1 MHAFPHRY
9 TVTSSTDPGS
19 PVSLGSE
26 GLAAVTSAPPKEF
39 DGPGNLWSPETLLT
53 AAVNDCFVLGF
64 KAIATASKFQWVS
77 LESSTEGT
85 LDKVEGKMR
94 FTHFV
99 TRATLKVP
107 AGADAER
114 ARKLM
119 EKAEQICLIANS
131 LNAERHLEASVI
143 AG

>member
-9 TVTSSTDPGS
+9 TVTSSTDPAS
-19 PVSLGSE
+19 PVSLGSD
-26 GLAAVTSAPPKEF
+26 GLAALSSAPPKEF

-64 KAIATASKFQWVS
+64 KAIATASKFQWIA
-77 LESSTEGT
+77 LETSTEGT

-94 FTHFV
+94 FTNFV
-99 TRATLKVP
+99 THATLRVP

-114 ARKLM
+114 AKKLM

-131 LNAERHLEASVI
+131 LSAERHLEATVTT
-143 AG
+143 G

>member
-9 TVTSSTDPGS
+9 TVTSSTDPAA
-19 PVSLGSE
+19 PVTLGSA
-26 GLAAVTSAPPKEF
+26 GLSSLSSAPPAEF

-64 KAIATASKFQWVS
+64 KAIAAASKFQWTA
-77 LESSTEGT
+77 LQASTEGT

-94 FTHFV
+94 FTHFI
-99 TRATLKVP
+99 TRATLTVP

-114 ARKLM
+114 AKKLL

-131 LNAERHLEASVI
+131 LSAERHLEATVNS
-143 AG
+143 G

>member
-1 MHAFPHRY
+1 MHAFPHLY
-9 TVTSSTDPGS
+9 TVVSSTDPAS
-19 PVSLGSE
+19 PVSLGSQ
-26 GLAAVTSAPPKEF
+26 GLQGLSSAPPKEF
-39 DGPGNLWSPETLLT
+39 DGPGDLWSPETLLT

-64 KAIATASKFQWVS
+64 KAIAAASKFPWTS
-77 LESSTEGT
+77 LQASTEGA

-94 FTHFV
+94 FTRFL

-114 ARKLM
+114 ARKLL

-131 LNAERHLEASVI
+131 LSAERHLEATVTV
-143 AG
+143 G